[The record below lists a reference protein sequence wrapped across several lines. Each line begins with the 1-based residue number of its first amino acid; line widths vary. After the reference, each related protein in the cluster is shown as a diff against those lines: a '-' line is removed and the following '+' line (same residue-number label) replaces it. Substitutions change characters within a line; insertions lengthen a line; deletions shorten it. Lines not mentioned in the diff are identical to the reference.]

1 MPRIV
6 KGRDA
11 GGSKGSRGTAGPG
24 ERGRAVDD
32 DGGSDRPRTGIGRTW
47 RAAQRPRPSRRR
59 AHGLARLRQQRRPA
73 RYRRRLHAG
82 PSGTTPTNE
91 SNSPVQAPRLRED
104 PIPPRRTRPS
114 HRRARRRRLRASPPG
129 GAPRTRRA
137 LRRRSDDPPRRRR
150 RARRRTLTS
159 SSEARARHRSRRRHR
174 VAQCMRASR
183 PCCPPNPETAHRALG
198 GMGEW
203 NGVGGSRTGEVLR
216 SFVCEGAIGAGG
228 GRRFGVPGSCAVVPG
243 GARSYPGARGRTRER
258 AVVPGS
264 ARSYLKDPLRYDRA
278 ALRTTARAGG
288 TTTRLYVRPRG
299 TDDAQ
304 RRSGIHSPAPRAPQA
319 DGARRADQRRGTAGP
334 MERSRTHADADARTR
349 KQRATS
355 TRDLRDSFAQG
366 RARACCKEAAYRYR
380 QRRRTRNINDSSC
393 AFRPKP
399 DPCSRIGHPSAGTDP
414 RRQTVRRRPAPSK
427 GTTTNDPTSGT
438 TRARDPSPLPRQDR
452 QRHP

>member
-1 MPRIV
+1 MP
-6 KGRDA
+6 
-11 GGSKGSRGTAGPG
+11 
-24 ERGRAVDD
+24 
-32 DGGSDRPRTGIGRTW
+32 
-47 RAAQRPRPSRRR
+47 PSR
-59 AHGLARLRQQRRPA
+59 
-73 RYRRRLHAG
+73 
-82 PSGTTPTNE
+82 
-91 SNSPVQAPRLRED
+91 
-104 PIPPRRTRPS
+104 
-114 HRRARRRRLRASPPG
+114 
-129 GAPRTRRA
+129 
-137 LRRRSDDPPRRRR
+137 PPRRRGD
-150 RARRRTLTS
+150 TI
-159 SSEARARHRSRRRHR
+159 
-174 VAQCMRASR
+174 R
-183 PCCPPNPETAHRALG
+183 PF
-198 GMGEW
+198 M
-203 NGVGGSRTGEVLR
+203 
-216 SFVCEGAIGAGG
+216 CEGAVGVGEC
-228 GRRFGVPGSCAVVPG
+228 RWFGTLEPCAVVPG
-243 GARSYPGARGRTRER
+243 GARSYPEARSRTRKR

-264 ARSYLKDPLRYDRA
+264 AQSYLKDPLRYDRA
-278 ALRTTARAGG
+278 KLRTTARAGG

>member
-1 MPRIV
+1 MPQIV

-11 GGSKGSRGTAGPG
+11 EGSKGSRGTAGPG

-32 DGGSDRPRTGIGRTW
+32 GVGSDRPRTGIGRTW

-174 VAQCMRASR
+174 VARCMRASR

-216 SFVCEGAIGAGG
+216 SFVCEGAVGAGG

-243 GARSYPGARGRTRER
+243 GARSYPGARGRTRGR

-264 ARSYLKDPLRYDRA
+264 ARSYPE
-278 ALRTTARAGG
+278 ARG
-288 TTTRLYVRPRG
+288 
-299 TDDAQ
+299 
-304 RRSGIHSPAPRAPQA
+304 
-319 DGARRADQRRGTAGP
+319 
-334 MERSRTHADADARTR
+334 RTR
-349 KQRATS
+349 KRAVV
-355 TRDLRDSFAQG
+355 
-366 RARACCKEAAYRYR
+366 
-380 QRRRTRNINDSSC
+380 
-393 AFRPKP
+393 P
-399 DPCSRIGHPSAGTDP
+399 
-414 RRQTVRRRPAPSK
+414 
-427 GTTTNDPTSGT
+427 
-438 TRARDPSPLPRQDR
+438 
-452 QRHP
+452 

>member
-1 MPRIV
+1 M
-6 KGRDA
+6 
-11 GGSKGSRGTAGPG
+11 
-24 ERGRAVDD
+24 
-32 DGGSDRPRTGIGRTW
+32 
-47 RAAQRPRPSRRR
+47 
-59 AHGLARLRQQRRPA
+59 
-73 RYRRRLHAG
+73 
-82 PSGTTPTNE
+82 
-91 SNSPVQAPRLRED
+91 
-104 PIPPRRTRPS
+104 
-114 HRRARRRRLRASPPG
+114 
-129 GAPRTRRA
+129 
-137 LRRRSDDPPRRRR
+137 
-150 RARRRTLTS
+150 
-159 SSEARARHRSRRRHR
+159 
-174 VAQCMRASR
+174 
-183 PCCPPNPETAHRALG
+183 
-198 GMGEW
+198 
-203 NGVGGSRTGEVLR
+203 
-216 SFVCEGAIGAGG
+216 CEGAVGVGEC
-228 GRRFGVPGSCAVVPG
+228 RWFGTLEPCAVVPG
-243 GARSYPGARGRTRER
+243 SARSYPGARGRTQER
-258 AVVPGS
+258 AVVPRSARSYPEARGRTRKRAVVPEG

-299 TDDAQ
+299 TDDAR

>member
-1 MPRIV
+1 MPQIV

-11 GGSKGSRGTAGPG
+11 GGSRGTAGPG

-32 DGGSDRPRTGIGRTW
+32 GVGSDRPRTGIGRTW

-174 VAQCMRASR
+174 VARCMRASR
-183 PCCPPNPETAHRALG
+183 PCCPPNSETAHRALG
-198 GMGEW
+198 EMGEW

-216 SFVCEGAIGAGG
+216 SFVCEGAVGAGG
-228 GRRFGVPGSCAVVPG
+228 GRRFGVPGSC
-243 GARSYPGARGRTRER
+243 

-304 RRSGIHSPAPRAPQA
+304 RRSGIRSPAPRAPQA

>member
-32 DGGSDRPRTGIGRTW
+32 DGSDRPRTGIGRTW

-91 SNSPVQAPRLRED
+91 SNSPVQVPRLRED

-174 VAQCMRASR
+174 VARCMRASR
-183 PCCPPNPETAHRALG
+183 PCCPPNSETAHRALG
-198 GMGEW
+198 EMGEW

-243 GARSYPGARGRTRER
+243 
-258 AVVPGS
+258 S

-278 ALRTTARAGG
+278 ALRTTAR
-288 TTTRLYVRPRG
+288 
-299 TDDAQ
+299 
-304 RRSGIHSPAPRAPQA
+304 
-319 DGARRADQRRGTAGP
+319 
-334 MERSRTHADADARTR
+334 
-349 KQRATS
+349 
-355 TRDLRDSFAQG
+355 
-366 RARACCKEAAYRYR
+366 
-380 QRRRTRNINDSSC
+380 
-393 AFRPKP
+393 
-399 DPCSRIGHPSAGTDP
+399 
-414 RRQTVRRRPAPSK
+414 
-427 GTTTNDPTSGT
+427 
-438 TRARDPSPLPRQDR
+438 DR
-452 QRHP
+452 